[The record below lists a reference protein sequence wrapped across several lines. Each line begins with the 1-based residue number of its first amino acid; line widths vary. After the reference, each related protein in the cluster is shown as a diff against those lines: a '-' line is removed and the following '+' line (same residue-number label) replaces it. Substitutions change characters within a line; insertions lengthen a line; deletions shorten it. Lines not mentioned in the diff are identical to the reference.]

1 MNGHQVSEDCEADLY
16 TMFVPIEET
25 QLQPDPDSKQGAVK
39 IKSILSEKDYFNSD
53 LVCDSDSIPGANIK
67 QGCVTLEAPDLTE
80 SADMD
85 PQMRLSISCSS
96 CCQVDGSLM
105 MWYRCEPKSQEN
117 VSFTVY
123 PG

>member
-25 QLQPDPDSKQGAVK
+25 QFQPDPDSKLGAV
-39 IKSILSEKDYFNSD
+39 IEKSILSEKDYFNSD
-53 LVCDSDSIPGANIK
+53 LVCDTDSIPGANIK

-80 SADMD
+80 SADLD

-96 CCQVDGSLM
+96 CCQVDGSQM

-117 VSFTVY
+117 VSFAVH
-123 PG
+123 